1 MGVHGGSM
9 KRSLSRFSA
18 LAGTIAVG
26 SLLAGCAA
34 SVPGP
39 PVIVA
44 PPAAA
49 AAVPAPS
56 GDFLA
61 GLEQAVA
68 NELNAI
74 NSTQTDNEPPA
85 VLLELNALSSQSALL
100 QAETFGKLMTTGANQ
115 IAKRERLVNALIS
128 DVKGTPYL
136 SGVDLNGTALSTSI
150 LALLGRVDGQLQA
163 QASSI
168 QSASLIDQLRSLIT
182 NLGPSTRVFGLV
194 EPAVHLA
201 IAGGVE
207 LNAVSLLE
215 GQYQTLLRKISH
227 FSRSPNYAAES
238 ARLQDLAANIAAVK
252 STVTADVAAVL
263 ALTPAGYPGNKA
275 TILSAR
281 AQMTLFRSPLGRLNT
296 GAGDVNEIEV
306 LLSQRAVQ

>member
-9 KRSLSRFSA
+9 QRSLSRFSG
-18 LAGTIAVG
+18 LAGAIAAG

-34 SVPGP
+34 AVPGP

-44 PPAAA
+44 PAAA
-49 AAVPAPS
+49 AAAAPAAS

-74 NSTQTDNEPPA
+74 NSTQSDNEPPD
-85 VLLELNALSSQSALL
+85 VLLELNALSSESSLIQV
-100 QAETFGKLMTTGANQ
+100 ETYGKLQTTGANQ
-115 IAKRERLVNALIS
+115 VAKRERVVGALS
-128 DVKGTPYL
+128 ADVRGSAYL
-136 SGVDLNGTALSTSI
+136 NGVQVNGTALSSSI
-150 LALLGRVDGQLQA
+150 LAMLGRVSSQLQS
-163 QASSI
+163 QASSV
-168 QSASLIDQLRSLIT
+168 QSATLIDQLRSVIT

-194 EPAVHLA
+194 LPAVHLA

-207 LNAVSLLE
+207 LNGVSILE
-215 GQYQTLLRKISH
+215 GQYQVLLRRVNNFK
-227 FSRSPNYAAES
+227 RSANYAEES
-238 ARLQDLAANIAAVK
+238 SRLRDLAANIAIVK
-252 STVTADVAAVL
+252 STVTSDLEAVL

-281 AQMTLFRSPLGRLNT
+281 AHMTQFRSPLGQLNT
-296 GAGDVNEIEV
+296 GAGDVHEIE
-306 LLSQRAVQ
+306 LLLTAM